1 MFPDRS
7 VTVAKDRM
15 TPLVRGS
22 VLLHVAAAGLCV
34 ALPPMWGWALG
45 AVVLDHAALAA
56 AGMAPRSRL
65 LGPNLRRLPATG
77 RPELALT
84 FDDGPDPAVT
94 PAVLDMLDEFGA
106 KATFFCIG
114 AAARAHPGVVRAIAG
129 RGHAVENH
137 TDRHLAGFAFLP
149 PAALRRE
156 IGAAQDTLTD
166 LAGSPPQFL
175 RAPMGLRSPLLEP
188 VLASAGLRL
197 ASWTRRALDGMSGNS
212 DAARTRLLSGL
223 GPGDV
228 LLMHDGRA
236 ARTAQGR
243 AVVLE
248 VLPAVLEASRRLGLR
263 CVTLGDGIRSAG
275 LAPCPAGQEFR
286 DQTDMHPS
294 QQHVVAAIAKM

>member
-1 MFPDRS
+1 
-7 VTVAKDRM
+7 M
-15 TPLVRGS
+15 TPMVRGS

-34 ALPPMWGWALG
+34 TFPPLWGWALG

-56 AGMAPRSRL
+56 AGMAPRSGL

-94 PAVLDMLDEFGA
+94 PAVLDMLDAHGA

-114 AAARAHPGVVRAIAG
+114 AAARAHPGLVRAIAE

-137 TDRHLAGFAFLP
+137 TDRHLAGFACLP

-156 IGAAQDTLTD
+156 IGAAQDILTD
-166 LAGSPPQFL
+166 LAGSPPRYL
-175 RAPMGLRSPLLEP
+175 RAP
-188 VLASAGLRL
+188 LASAGLRL
-197 ASWTRRALDGMSGNS
+197 ASWTRRALDGLSGNS
-212 DAARTRLLSGL
+212 DAARARLLSGL
-223 GPGDV
+223 APGDV

-236 ARTAQGR
+236 ARTAHGR
-243 AVVLE
+243 APVLE

-263 CVTLGDGIRSAG
+263 CVTLRDGIRSAAP
-275 LAPCPAGQEFR
+275 APCPPGQELR
-286 DQTDMHPS
+286 HQADMHPG
-294 QQHVVAAIAKM
+294 QQHVVPAIAKM

>member
-1 MFPDRS
+1 
-7 VTVAKDRM
+7 M
-15 TPLVRGS
+15 TPMVRAS
-22 VLLHVAAAGLCV
+22 VLLHVAAAGVCITHPL
-34 ALPPMWGWALG
+34 LWGWGLG

-65 LGPNLRRLPATG
+65 LGPNLHRLPATG

-94 PAVLDMLDEFGA
+94 PAVLDILDEYGA

-114 AAARAHPGVVRAIAG
+114 AAARAHPGLVRAIAR

-137 TDRHLAGFAFLP
+137 TDRHLVGFACLP

-156 IGAAQDTLTD
+156 IDAAQDTLAD
-166 LAGSPPQFL
+166 LAGSPPRFL

-188 VLASAGLRL
+188 ALASAGLCL
-197 ASWTRRALDGMSGNS
+197 ASWTRRALDGISGNA
-212 DAARTRLLSGL
+212 DAARARLLAGL
-223 GPGDV
+223 AAGDV

-236 ARTAQGR
+236 ARTVHGR

-248 VLPAVLEASRRLGLR
+248 VLPAVLEASRQLGLR
-263 CVTLGDGIRSAG
+263 CVTLGNGIRAAAFS
-275 LAPCPAGQEFR
+275 PCTPGQEF
-286 DQTDMHPS
+286 QHQAEMHPG
-294 QQHVVAAIAKM
+294 QQHVVPAIAKM